1 MNTHLQYL
9 KRDAIAGIVTGLM
22 AIPLTVGICIMSK
35 YPIMVGFYTVIFA
48 CIIGFISYLYKPG
61 NYVGTPGVAA
71 GLAPALALGIQEFG
85 MEKMP
90 FLIFLTSLFQAI
102 VWTFDLQKF
111 ILKIVPKYLIEGL
124 LAGVGI
130 KIAFN
135 FLPYTYTIIN
145 NSEGIFSHSRLI
157 LMFLSLSSLFIFFYL
172 YKKYNKISPGLP
184 YIITISLGFISMIF
198 VPLPVIKVDSYNF
211 TIKIPFLFDNIQKFG
226 SLVIFK
232 MVGFSLMLGSIDVI
246 EQVMSNAAIEEL
258 DPLKRKCNTNNS
270 LLAIWIANMGSSFF
284 GGMTNLDGLA
294 KSSTNA
300 LAGAYTKLSNLFT
313 AGMISIFPQIL
324 TFLPEYTLGVIM
336 LFTSWKMIL
345 GLIKV
350 AEEHGKY
357 ELTLSLI
364 CSLVVFKLGI
374 FEGLLISIFIH
385 LLIIVIILL
394 GKKRSLKE
402 IWINFHP

>member
-135 FLPYTYTIIN
+135 F
-145 NSEGIFSHSRLI
+145 
-157 LMFLSLSSLFIFFYL
+157 
-172 YKKYNKISPGLP
+172 
-184 YIITISLGFISMIF
+184 IIT
-198 VPLPVIKVDSYNF
+198 
-211 TIKIPFLFDNIQKFG
+211 
-226 SLVIFK
+226 
-232 MVGFSLMLGSIDVI
+232 
-246 EQVMSNAAIEEL
+246 
-258 DPLKRKCNTNNS
+258 
-270 LLAIWIANMGSSFF
+270 
-284 GGMTNLDGLA
+284 
-294 KSSTNA
+294 
-300 LAGAYTKLSNLFT
+300 
-313 AGMISIFPQIL
+313 
-324 TFLPEYTLGVIM
+324 TLI
-336 LFTSWKMIL
+336 
-345 GLIKV
+345 
-350 AEEHGKY
+350 
-357 ELTLSLI
+357 
-364 CSLVVFKLGI
+364 
-374 FEGLLISIFIH
+374 
-385 LLIIVIILL
+385 
-394 GKKRSLKE
+394 
-402 IWINFHP
+402 